1 MEPQP
6 VEMLILAALQASP
19 GLISLVGENI
29 YAHKLPTGINLPAL
43 TYRRIS
49 GTPANH
55 LRGYQTSIVKMAFDV
70 WAMDKEYSQ
79 AMEIALEVQKSMSIA
94 PVVNWLEMDQEMSFD
109 NYYRITLEYSCQEK
123 GGFEK

>member
-6 VEMLILAALQASP
+6 IEKLIFAALQASP

-29 YAHKLPTGINLPAL
+29 YAHKLPDGINLPAL

-49 GTPANH
+49 GTPVHH
-55 LRGYQTSIVKMAFDV
+55 LRGYQTSMVRMAFDV
-70 WAMDKEYSQ
+70 WTMDKEYAQ
-79 AMEIALEVQKSMSIA
+79 AKEIALEVQKAMSIA
-94 PVVNWLEMDQEMSFD
+94 QMVNWLEMDQEMPFD